1 MSHPPAEDDDEDATR
16 MMSRPLPAA
25 RAPMPAASELDTEAL
40 EDADPDATVPMDRG
54 PAFGKLAADIAARR
68 PRPAAGT
75 PARPRDPTD
84 TGELTQPRLAVPQ
97 PAPLPLPPKA
107 YAPPPQRASYAPPE
121 PHRASYAP
129 PEPHRAS
136 YHPPEPQRLSYAPPA
151 PLPAARPPSPSFY
164 PVAPSERAP
173 APSSRAPD
181 TRPPKLRSPPI
192 YVAVMVSCTV
202 LTLTGLVLLAY
213 LKVRGLW

>member
-75 PARPRDPTD
+75 PAP
-84 TGELTQPRLAVPQ
+84 V
-97 PAPLPLPPKA
+97 
-107 YAPPPQRASYAPPE
+107 PPPA
-121 PHRASYAP
+121 HRASTTRPSHSASRTP
-129 PEPHRAS
+129 RLHRCRRRA
-136 YHPPEPQRLSYAPPA
+136 
-151 PLPAARPPSPSFY
+151 PSPSFY

-181 TRPPKLRSPPI
+181 TRPPSSALLPSTSP
-192 YVAVMVSCTV
+192 
-202 LTLTGLVLLAY
+202 
-213 LKVRGLW
+213 